1 MYYQDLDAWKEAI
14 KLVKKIYEITNK
26 FPQDEIFGI
35 VSQVRRA
42 SISIPSNIAEGAAR
56 FSDKESLRFMEI
68 ALGSIAEVETQLI
81 IAKELGFVN
90 NIYDELESLKK
101 VNAMTLGLKKF
112 YDKNQT

>member
-1 MYYQDLDAWKEAI
+1 MYYQDLDAWKESI

-26 FPQDEIFGI
+26 FPQDEKFGI
-35 VSQVRRA
+35 VSQIRRA

-81 IAKELGFVN
+81 IANELGFIN

>member
-26 FPQDEIFGI
+26 FPQDEKFGI

>member
-1 MYYQDLDAWKEAI
+1 MYYQDLDAWKESI

-26 FPQDEIFGI
+26 FPQDEKFGI
-35 VSQVRRA
+35 VSQIRRA
-42 SISIPSNIAEGAAR
+42 SISIPSNIAEGATR

-90 NIYDELESLKK
+90 SIYDELESLKK